1 MPMTDKESTVEVA
14 IRTADSLLEW
24 DRILT
29 EFADIDFGS
38 PREELL
44 DIINDEDEEQERRD
58 LAERALD
65 IMDDEG
71 RESLDWWHDIGH
83 ALDVEVTGRLVD
95 GRWELS
101 GVALLV
107 GFGGPTVRLVA
118 VDEFTIRV
126 EVSWWSDSA
135 ERTIDVGLAG
145 VMWQHAEEMAP

>member
-1 MPMTDKESTVEVA
+1 MTMTDKEHTVEVA

-29 EFADIDFGS
+29 EFADIDSGS
-38 PREELL
+38 PQELL
-44 DIINDEDEEQERRD
+44 ATINDEDEDEERRD
-58 LAERALD
+58 LARRALA

-71 RESLDWWHDIGH
+71 RWSLDWWHDIGH

-107 GFGGPTVRLVA
+107 GWGGPTVRLVA

-126 EVSWWSDSA
+126 EVSWWGDSA

-145 VMWQHAEEMAP
+145 VMWQHAEEVAP

>member
-1 MPMTDKESTVEVA
+1 MTMTDRENTVEVA

-29 EFADIDFGS
+29 EFADSGS
-38 PREELL
+38 LQELFAT
-44 DIINDEDEEQERRD
+44 INDEDEEQERRD
-58 LAERALD
+58 LARRALA

-71 RESLDWWHDIGH
+71 RYSLDWWHDIGH

-126 EVSWWSDSA
+126 EVSWWGASA
-135 ERTIDVGLAG
+135 ERTVDVGLAG

>member
-1 MPMTDKESTVEVA
+1 MPMTDKENTVEVA

-24 DRILT
+24 DQILT

-44 DIINDEDEEQERRD
+44 DVINDEDEEQERRD

-126 EVSWWSDSA
+126 EVSWWGNSA

>member
-1 MPMTDKESTVEVA
+1 MTMTDKENTVEVA

-24 DRILT
+24 DQILT
-29 EFADIDFGS
+29 EFCDIGDVS
-38 PREELL
+38 PRKELL
-44 DIINDEDEEQERRD
+44 DVINDEDEEQERRD

-107 GFGGPTVRLVA
+107 GVGGPTVRLVGLMSS
-118 VDEFTIRV
+118 RS
-126 EVSWWSDSA
+126 VSRCLGGATLPSVRS
-135 ERTIDVGLAG
+135 TSVSL
-145 VMWQHAEEMAP
+145 V